1 MSTNLIINTTA
12 ASIDQMNEDGTL
24 EWIMSKI
31 DQFPIKLSFI
41 FACAMVLGSVVPYIP
56 QYFTIKQTQN
66 TEGFSLYVCLTLLI
80 ANILRI
86 MFWFGKHF
94 ETALLIQS
102 IVMILAMFFLLELC
116 VRVRNSN
123 LIIQQK
129 RRYFSENTMLTK
141 STDDTPPSLKR
152 SRSLDDCHNNNNNNN
167 YLKKNSTSGIIC
179 LMKSSIS
186 QTLPKNYHP
195 QQLKEND
202 HTTIE
207 MDNNIN
213 NQHLMKN
220 QLIESASPNLRR
232 SSLSSTTTATTN
244 VKNTHQQ
251 KNSQISSHQLMNL
264 SPKQTIVSSCDVGGG
279 GGGSSTTHA
288 TTTIHLEL
296 DDGSRLS
303 SNQIIDSKKKK
314 SSQQLQSIEQQKQ
327 QQRENEMIIVNEKG
341 DTKLVSSNGPL
352 KQLLINDDMMM
363 IDDKNKK
370 NGNED
375 NDFKRKR
382 FIDFDLR
389 YFWEW
394 TDFMS
399 YLECMAVFT
408 LGAGLLFYFFIGVPL
423 IVEGYGLVALVTESL
438 LASPQFFR
446 NLKVKSVEGMSKLMV
461 FTWFLGD
468 LYKTIYFFVRQ
479 APFQFLLCGC
489 TQITFDSLIFL
500 QILCYK
506 KASYRKIPKSRLKH
520 LENRARKRFKE
531 NIRSKQMLNLLT
543 TMSNADSN
551 CPNPI
556 VSTSV
561 HHPQPLS
568 KLNTSESLEPISP
581 KDSNSLNDNVM
592 DPLDLIELNGYE
604 NKGATFDSRDVKYAD
619 DDDDD
624 DFENIN
630 IEDGNEELTAI
641 TQNNHE

>member
-129 RRYFSENTMLTK
+129 RRYFSDSKTIENTMLTK

-264 SPKQTIVSSCDVGGG
+264 SPKQ
-279 GGGSSTTHA
+279 
-288 TTTIHLEL
+288 
-296 DDGSRLS
+296 
-303 SNQIIDSKKKK
+303 N
-314 SSQQLQSIEQQKQ
+314 
-327 QQRENEMIIVNEKG
+327 
-341 DTKLVSSNGPL
+341 
-352 KQLLINDDMMM
+352 
-363 IDDKNKK
+363 
-370 NGNED
+370 
-375 NDFKRKR
+375 
-382 FIDFDLR
+382 FDLR